1 MRFQLSQRYT
11 KEDFAAYYRAATKNS
26 TRQADRFRHLFQC
39 YLLIYAA
46 VLAGLAIFEFFSSF
60 QIPPL
65 IFSVPAA
72 FLLAIV
78 LLQSA
83 GILLRSVLHSTDQK
97 KASQLWDSYPFKGRE
112 MFVIFE
118 DSKFI
123 LYQPYYESHYQYAA
137 VSIILEDDSHYFL
150 YLQNGTYII
159 LQKSSFEKGDSVDF
173 GPFIRQ
179 KRQESLSSAAE
190 SQMKGM

>member
-1 MRFQLSQRYT
+1 MS
-11 KEDFAAYYRAATKNS
+11 
-26 TRQADRFRHLFQC
+26 
-39 YLLIYAA
+39 
-46 VLAGLAIFEFFSSF
+46 
-60 QIPPL
+60 
-65 IFSVPAA
+65 
-72 FLLAIV
+72 
-78 LLQSA
+78 
-83 GILLRSVLHSTDQK
+83 
-97 KASQLWDSYPFKGRE
+97 
-112 MFVIFE
+112 VIFE